1 MLTLSPTLF
10 QALQWRLWLFQL
22 LLWALLLPAYTSW
35 SLAVFALLLLAKLW
49 QLYRNGKPWSLGYS
63 NLLAGGM
70 LLALLLSARDLGVM
84 HLMFHFLL
92 LAAVLRLL
100 GLTPQRRTDV
110 VQLIWVHYFLLACAF
125 ILHQD
130 LWLAAI
136 ILVAFTLNLYAQYL
150 TFCTQLPQLNWRR
163 LSRNTL
169 LVLLFTGALFVLF
182 PRLPPLWQ
190 LPGAKMTQTGLTDNL
205 APGAV
210 SRLLESE
217 DLAFR
222 VSFSGPAP
230 AASQRYFRAKIY
242 DVFDG
247 SSWRAQRLQPRPLAA
262 TDPQAQYHYTVVAE
276 PHQQFSLFSLGQ
288 VQRHSQNAL
297 ATNEALLVT
306 EQPLSQ
312 RLSYQVS
319 SSISPIKAGGN
330 INRYLQLPA
339 GNPQSR
345 ALAQQLSQHV
355 ATATAPATATA
366 LVQRISDYFRE
377 QQFRYSL
384 TPGELSGAQIDQ
396 FLFERKLG
404 FCSHYAG
411 ATVFLLRAAGIPARL
426 VGGYLGGEWQ
436 DDGAYLQV
444 LQKDAHA
451 WVEYYQDGQ
460 WLSFD
465 PTALIE
471 PTLLLETLS
480 SAALNDFAGAGGDWV
495 LARLQI
501 MLLQPLRDLDYY
513 WSMWVLSF
521 DSAQQQGLFGQLR
534 QWQQGFRLPP
544 TWWLWLL
551 GPIAMAGVWY
561 WWRRPQ
567 PDPTTGLFQ
576 PLLDLQPKAADQ
588 SYQQYLA
595 QWALQQPMLC
605 AEFSQLRDSYQR
617 WQFGGETAA
626 YAESRL
632 AMRQLLARLK
642 RLRS

>member
-1 MLTLSPTLF
+1 MLTLSPALF

-70 LLALLLSARDLGVM
+70 LLALLLSARELGVM

-136 ILVAFTLNLYAQYL
+136 ILAAFTLNLYAQYL
-150 TFCTQLPQLNWRR
+150 TFCTEIPRLQWRI

-169 LVLLFTGALFVLF
+169 LVMLFTSALFVLF

-210 SRLLESE
+210 GQLLQS
-217 DLAFR
+217 DALAFR
-222 VSFSGPAP
+222 VRFSGQAP
-230 AASQRYFRAKIY
+230 AAFQRYFRAKVY

-247 SSWRAQRLQPRPLAA
+247 SNWRAQRLQTRTLPPANGV
-262 TDPQAQYHYTVVAE
+262 AQFSYTLVAE
-276 PHQQFSLFSLGQ
+276 PHQQFSLFSLGV
-288 VQRHSQNAL
+288 VQQHSQNVQ

-312 RLSYQVS
+312 RLSYQVA
-319 SSISPIKAGGN
+319 SSISPLKASGN

-345 ALAQQLSQHV
+345 ALARQLSENT
-355 ATATAPATATA
+355 ATATV

-377 QQFRYSL
+377 QEFRYSL
-384 TPGELSGAQIDQ
+384 RPGELSGAQIDQ

-471 PTLLLETLS
+471 PSLLQETLS
-480 SAALNDFAGAGGDWV
+480 DTNLGDFAGAGGDWM
-495 LARLQI
+495 LAKLRL
-501 MLLQPLRDLDYY
+501 MVLQPLRDLDYY

-521 DSAQQQGLFGQLR
+521 DSTQQQGLFGQLR
-534 QWQQGFRLPP
+534 QWQQDFRLPP
-544 TWWLWLL
+544 YFWVWLL
-551 GPIAMAGVWY
+551 VPAAIAGVWY
-561 WWRRPQ
+561 WRRRPQ
-567 PDPTTGLFQ
+567 QDPTTRLFQ
-576 PLLDLQPKAADQ
+576 PLLRLQPKALDQ
-588 SYQQYLA
+588 SYQQYLTL
-595 QWALQQPMLC
+595 WALQQPVLS
-605 AEFSQLRDSYQR
+605 AELAVLNDSYLR

-632 AMRQLLARLK
+632 AVRQLLTRLK
-642 RLRS
+642 RLKS

>member
-1 MLTLSPTLF
+1 MLSPSLF

-49 QLYRNGKPWSLGYS
+49 QLYRNGKAWSLGYS

-70 LLALLLSARDLGVM
+70 LLALLLSARELGVM

-136 ILVAFTLNLYAQYL
+136 VLAAFALNLYAQYL
-150 TFCTQLPQLNWRR
+150 TFCTQLPQLNWHI

-169 LVLLFTGALFVLF
+169 LVMLFTGVLFVLF

-190 LPGAKMTQTGLTDNL
+190 LPGAKMTQTGLSDNL

-222 VSFSGPAP
+222 VRFSGPAP
-230 AASQRYFRAKIY
+230 AASQRYFRAKVY

-247 SSWRAQRLQPRPLAA
+247 SNWRAQRLQPRPLAS
-262 TDPQAQYHYTVVAE
+262 TDTLAQYHYTVVAE
-276 PHQQFSLFSLGQ
+276 PHQQYSLFSIGQ
-288 VQRHSQNAL
+288 VQRHSQNAM

-319 SSISPIKAGGN
+319 SSISPIKASGN

-345 ALAQQLSQHV
+345 ALAQQLSLNAANAGTAAS
-355 ATATAPATATA
+355 ATL
-366 LVQRISDYFRE
+366 LVQQISEYFRQ

-451 WVEYYQDGQ
+451 WVEYYQQGQ

-471 PTLLLETLS
+471 PALLLETLS
-480 SAALNDFAGAGGDWV
+480 DDNLGDFAGAGGDWM
-495 LARLQI
+495 LAKLRI
-501 MLLQPLRDLDYY
+501 MVLQPLRDLDYY

-521 DSAQQQGLFGQLR
+521 DSAQQQSLFGQLR
-534 QWQQGFRLPP
+534 QWQQALRVPSD
-544 TWWLWLL
+544 WWLWLL
-551 GPIAMAGVWY
+551 FSTAVAGAWY
-561 WWRRPQ
+561 GLRRPR
-567 PDPTTGLFQ
+567 PDATRRLFL
-576 PLLDLQPKAADQ
+576 PLLQLQPKAANQ

-595 QWALQQPMLC
+595 IWSEQQPALT
-605 AEFSQLRDSYQR
+605 AEFNALSQYYLR
-617 WQFGGETAA
+617 WQFAGEAAA
-626 YAESRL
+626 YAEARPL
-632 AMRQLLARLK
+632 VRQLLKKLK

>member
-1 MLTLSPTLF
+1 MLTLSPALF

-70 LLALLLSARDLGVM
+70 LLALLLSARELGVM

-136 ILVAFTLNLYAQYL
+136 ILAAFTLNLYAQYL
-150 TFCTQLPQLNWRR
+150 TFCTQLPHLQWRI
-163 LSRNTL
+163 LSRNAL
-169 LVLLFTGALFVLF
+169 LVMLFTSALFVLF

-210 SRLLESE
+210 GQLLQS
-217 DLAFR
+217 DALAFR
-222 VSFSGPAP
+222 VRFSGQAP
-230 AASQRYFRAKIY
+230 AAFQRYFRAKVY

-247 SSWRAQRLQPRPLAA
+247 SNWRAQRLQTRTLPPADALA
-262 TDPQAQYHYTVVAE
+262 QFSYTLVAE
-276 PHQQFSLFSLGQ
+276 PHQQFSLFSLGV
-288 VQRHSQNAL
+288 VQQHSQNVQ

-312 RLSYQVS
+312 RLSYQVA
-319 SSISPIKAGGN
+319 SSISPLKASGN

-345 ALAQQLSQHV
+345 ALARQLSENT
-355 ATATAPATATA
+355 ATATV

-377 QQFRYSL
+377 QEFRYSL
-384 TPGELSGAQIDQ
+384 RPGELSGAQIDQ

-471 PTLLLETLS
+471 PGLLQETLS
-480 SAALNDFAGAGGDWV
+480 DTTLADFAGAGGDWM
-495 LARLQI
+495 LAKLRL
-501 MLLQPLRDLDYY
+501 MVLQPLRDLDYY

-521 DSAQQQGLFGQLR
+521 DSTQQQGLFGQLR
-534 QWQQGFRLPP
+534 QWQQELRLPAN
-544 TWWLWLL
+544 WGLWLL
-551 GPIAMAGVWY
+551 VPAAIAGVWY
-561 WWRRPQ
+561 WWRRPI
-567 PDPTTGLFQ
+567 PDPTTLLFL
-576 PLLDLQPKAADQ
+576 PLLRIQPKAANQ
-588 SYQQYLA
+588 SYQQYLT
-595 QWALQQPMLC
+595 QWAEQQPAL
-605 AEFSQLRDSYQR
+605 ANDLAALTRSYLR
-617 WQFGGETAA
+617 WQFAGESQA
-626 YAESRL
+626 YTESRR
-632 AMRQLLARLK
+632 AVRQLLTGLK
-642 RLRS
+642 RLKS

>member
-1 MLTLSPTLF
+1 MLSPSLF

-22 LLWALLLPAYTSW
+22 LLWALLVPAYTSW

-49 QLYRNGKPWSLGYS
+49 QLYRNGKAWSLGYS

-70 LLALLLSARDLGVM
+70 LLALLLSARELGVM

-110 VQLIWVHYFLLACAF
+110 IQLIWVHYFLLACAF

-136 ILVAFTLNLYAQYL
+136 VLAAFALNLYAQYL
-150 TFCTQLPQLNWRR
+150 TFCTQLPQLNWRI

-169 LVLLFTGALFVLF
+169 LVMLFTGVLFVLF

-190 LPGAKMTQTGLTDNL
+190 LPGAKMTQTGLSDNL

-222 VSFSGPAP
+222 VRFSGPAP
-230 AASQRYFRAKIY
+230 AASQRYFRAKVY

-247 SSWRAQRLQPRPLAA
+247 SNWRAQRLQTRPLAA
-262 TDPQAQYHYTVVAE
+262 TDLQAQYHYTVVAE
-276 PHQQFSLFSLGQ
+276 PHQQFSLFSIGQ

-297 ATNEALLVT
+297 ATGEALLVT

-319 SSISPIKAGGN
+319 SSISPITASGN

-339 GNPQSR
+339 GTPQSR
-345 ALAQQLSQHV
+345 ALAQQLSLNAANAGAAAS
-355 ATATAPATATA
+355 ATL
-366 LVQRISDYFRE
+366 LVQQIGDYFRQ

-384 TPGELSGAQIDQ
+384 APGELSGAQVDQ

-451 WVEYYQDGQ
+451 WVEYYQQGQ

-471 PTLLLETLS
+471 PALLLETLS
-480 SAALNDFAGAGGDWV
+480 DANLGDFAGAGGDWM
-495 LARLQI
+495 LAKLRI
-501 MLLQPLRDLDYY
+501 MVLQPLRDLDYY

-521 DSAQQQGLFGQLR
+521 DSAQQQSLFGQLR
-534 QWQQGFRLPP
+534 QWQQELRVPAD
-544 TWWLWLL
+544 WWLWLL
-551 GPIAMAGVWY
+551 FPSAVAGAFY
-561 WWRRPQ
+561 GLRRQQ
-567 PDPTTGLFQ
+567 PDATRRLFLPMLQ
-576 PLLDLQPKAADQ
+576 LQPKAANQ

-595 QWALQQPMLC
+595 FWAEQQPALT
-605 AEFSQLRDSYQR
+605 AEFNALTQCYLR
-617 WQFGGETAA
+617 WQFAGEAAA
-626 YAESRL
+626 YAEARL
-632 AMRQLLARLK
+632 LVRQLLKKLK

>member
-1 MLTLSPTLF
+1 MLSPSLF

-49 QLYRNGKPWSLGYS
+49 QLYRNGKAWTLGYS

-70 LLALLLSARDLGVM
+70 LLALLLSARELGVM

-136 ILVAFTLNLYAQYL
+136 VLAAFALNLYAQYL
-150 TFCTQLPQLNWRR
+150 TFCTQLPQLNWRI

-169 LVLLFTGALFVLF
+169 LVMLFTGVLFVLF

-190 LPGAKMTQTGLTDNL
+190 LPGAKMTQTGLSDNL

-222 VSFSGPAP
+222 VRFSGPAP
-230 AASQRYFRAKIY
+230 AASQRYFRAKVY

-247 SSWRAQRLQPRPLAA
+247 SNWRAQRLQPRPLAS
-262 TDPQAQYHYTVVAE
+262 TDTLAQYHYTVVAE
-276 PHQQFSLFSLGQ
+276 PHQQYSLFSIGQ
-288 VQRHSQNAL
+288 VQRHSQNAM

-319 SSISPIKAGGN
+319 SSISPIKASGN

-345 ALAQQLSQHV
+345 VLAQQLSLNAANAGSAAS
-355 ATATAPATATA
+355 ATL
-366 LVQRISDYFRE
+366 LVQQISEYFRQ

-451 WVEYYQDGQ
+451 WVEYYQQGQ
-460 WLSFD
+460 WLSYD

-471 PTLLLETLS
+471 PALLLETLS
-480 SAALNDFAGAGGDWV
+480 ENNLGDFAGAGGDWM
-495 LARLQI
+495 LAKLRI
-501 MLLQPLRDLDYY
+501 MVLQPLRDLDYY

-521 DSAQQQGLFGQLR
+521 DSAQQQSLFGQLR
-534 QWQQGFRLPP
+534 QWQQALRVPSD
-544 TWWLWLL
+544 WWLWLL
-551 GPIAMAGVWY
+551 FPTAIAGAWY
-561 WWRRPQ
+561 GLRRPQ
-567 PDPTTGLFQ
+567 PDATRRLFL
-576 PLLDLQPKAADQ
+576 PLLQLQPKAANQ

-595 QWALQQPMLC
+595 IWSEQQPALTS
-605 AEFSQLRDSYQR
+605 EFNALSQYYLR
-617 WQFGGETAA
+617 WQFAGEAAA
-626 YAESRL
+626 YAEARPL
-632 AMRQLLARLK
+632 VRQLMKKLK

>member
-1 MLTLSPTLF
+1 MLSPSLF

-49 QLYRNGKPWSLGYS
+49 QLYRNGKAWSLGYS

-70 LLALLLSARDLGVM
+70 LLALLLSARELGVM

-110 VQLIWVHYFLLACAF
+110 IQLIWVHYFLLACAF

-136 ILVAFTLNLYAQYL
+136 VLAAFALNLYAQYL
-150 TFCTQLPQLNWRR
+150 TFCTQLPQLNWRI

-169 LVLLFTGALFVLF
+169 MVMLFTGALFVLF

-190 LPGAKMTQTGLTDNL
+190 LPGAKMTQTGLSDNL

-222 VSFSGPAP
+222 VRFSGPAP
-230 AASQRYFRAKIY
+230 AASHRYFRAKVY

-247 SSWRAQRLQPRPLAA
+247 SSWRAQRLQPRPLAPA
-262 TDPQAQYHYTVVAE
+262 DGMAQYHYTVVAE
-276 PHQQFSLFSLGQ
+276 PHQQFSLFSIGQ

-319 SSISPIKAGGN
+319 SSISPIKASGN

-339 GNPQSR
+339 GNPRSR
-345 ALAQQLSQHV
+345 ALAQQLSQNAV
-355 ATATAPATATA
+355 NGSAAASATT
-366 LVQRISDYFRE
+366 LVQQISDYFRQ

-384 TPGELSGAQIDQ
+384 SPGELSGAQIDQ

-451 WVEYYQDGQ
+451 WVEYYQQGQ

-471 PTLLLETLS
+471 PALLLETMSDANLG
-480 SAALNDFAGAGGDWV
+480 DFAGAGGDWM
-495 LARLQI
+495 LAKLRI
-501 MLLQPLRDLDYY
+501 MVLQPLRDLDYY

-521 DSAQQQGLFGQLR
+521 DSAQQQSLFGQLR
-534 QWQQGFRLPP
+534 QWQQELQVSPD
-544 TWWLWLL
+544 WWLWLL
-551 GPIAMAGVWY
+551 FPTGIAGAWF

-567 PDPTTGLFQ
+567 PNATRRLFL
-576 PLLDLQPKAADQ
+576 PLLQLQPKAENQ

-595 QWALQQPMLC
+595 MWAQQQPALMADFNALTQC
-605 AEFSQLRDSYQR
+605 YLR
-617 WQFGGETAA
+617 WQFAGEAAA

-632 AMRQLLARLK
+632 LVRQLLTKLK

>member
-1 MLTLSPTLF
+1 MLTHNPVLF
-10 QALQWRLWLFQL
+10 QAVQWRLWLFQL
-22 LLWALLLPAYTSW
+22 LLWALLLPAYTPW

-49 QLYRNGKPWSLGYS
+49 QLYRNAKPWSLGYS
-63 NLLAGGM
+63 NLLAGAM
-70 LLALLLSARDLGVM
+70 LLALSLSARDLGVM

-100 GLTPQRRTDV
+100 GLTPQRRSDV

-136 ILVAFTLNLYAQYL
+136 ILAAFALNLSAQYL
-150 TFCTQLPQLNWRR
+150 TFCTELPQLRWRV
-163 LSRNTL
+163 LSRNAL
-169 LVLLFTGALFVLF
+169 LMGLVTAALFVLF

-205 APGAV
+205 APGSV
-210 SRLLESE
+210 GKLLQS
-217 DLAFR
+217 DALAFR
-222 VSFSGPAP
+222 VKFSGTAP
-230 AASQRYFRAKIY
+230 GAAQRYFRAKVY

-247 SSWRAQRLQPRPLAA
+247 SNWRAQRIQTAVIPA
-262 TDPQAQYHYTVVAE
+262 TDAFAPYNYTVIAE
-276 PHQQFSLFSLGQ
+276 PHQQFSLFSLGAPQ
-288 VQRHSQNAL
+288 QHSANTL
-297 ATNEALLVT
+297 YTKEALLVT

-319 SSISPIKAGGN
+319 SNIGVLKASGN

-345 ALAQQLSQHV
+345 MLAQQLSQNTGTA
-355 ATATAPATATA
+355 AT
-366 LVQRISDYFRE
+366 LVQRISQYFQD

-384 TPGELSGAQIDQ
+384 SPGELSGAQIDQ
-396 FLFERKLG
+396 FMFERKLG

-451 WVEYYQDGQ
+451 WVEYYQDGN

-471 PTLLLETLS
+471 PSLLQETLS
-480 SAALNDFAGAGGDWV
+480 DATLADFAGAGGGWMLV
-495 LARLQI
+495 QLRI

-521 DSAQQQGLFGQLR
+521 DSAQQQSLFGQLR
-534 QWQQGFRLPP
+534 QWQQEIRFQ
-544 TWWLWLL
+544 TYWWLWLL
-551 GPIAMAGVWY
+551 LPAAVAATWY
-561 WWRRPQ
+561 WRRRPQ
-567 PDPTTGLFQ
+567 QNLTTSLFQ
-576 PLLDLQPKAADQ
+576 PLLSLQPKAIEQ
-588 SYQQYLA
+588 TYQQYLA
-595 QWALQQPMLC
+595 QWALQHPALENELALLTQC
-605 AEFSQLRDSYQR
+605 YQR
-617 WQFGGETAA
+617 WQFAGETQA
-626 YAESRL
+626 YAESRQ
-632 AMRQLLARLK
+632 AMRQIILRLK
-642 RLRS
+642 RLKS

>member
-1 MLTLSPTLF
+1 MLTVSPALF

-70 LLALLLSARDLGVM
+70 LFALLLSARELGVM

-136 ILVAFTLNLYAQYL
+136 ILAAFTLNLYAQYL
-150 TFCTQLPQLNWRR
+150 TFCTQVPRLQWRT
-163 LSRNTL
+163 LSRNTF
-169 LVLLFTGALFVLF
+169 LVMLFTGALFVLF

-190 LPGAKMTQTGLTDNL
+190 LPGAKMNQTGLTDNL

-210 SRLLESE
+210 GQLLQS
-217 DLAFR
+217 DALAFR
-222 VSFSGPAP
+222 VRFSGPSP
-230 AASQRYFRAKIY
+230 VASQRYFRAKIY

-247 SSWRAQRLQPRPLAA
+247 INWRAQRVQTRPLPVID
-262 TDPQAQYHYTVVAE
+262 TQAQYGYTVIAE
-276 PHQQFSLFSLGQ
+276 PHQQFSLFSLGV
-288 VQRHSQNAL
+288 VQQHSQNVL
-297 ATNEALLVT
+297 AANEALLVT

-312 RLSYQVS
+312 RLSYQVA
-319 SSISPIKAGGN
+319 SSISPLKASGN
-330 INRYLQLPA
+330 LNRYVQLPA
-339 GNPQSR
+339 GNLQSR
-345 ALAQQLSQHV
+345 QLAQQLSQPV
-355 ATATAPATATA
+355 ATAKVSATV
-366 LVQRISDYFRE
+366 LVQRISDYFRQ

-384 TPGELSGAQIDQ
+384 TPGELNGAQIDQ

-411 ATVFLLRAAGIPARL
+411 ATVFLLRAAGVPARL

-436 DDGAYLQV
+436 DGGAYLQV

-471 PTLLLETLS
+471 PGLLQETGS
-480 SAALNDFAGAGGDWV
+480 DNALTDFAGAGGDWM
-495 LARLQI
+495 LAKLRL

-534 QWQQGFRLPP
+534 QWQQDFRLPP
-544 TWWLWLL
+544 YFWVWLL
-551 GPIAMAGVWY
+551 VVTAIAGAWY
-561 WWRRPQ
+561 WWRRPRQ
-567 PDPTTGLFQ
+567 DLTTRLFQ
-576 PLLDLQPKAADQ
+576 PLLRLQPKARDH
-588 SYQQYLA
+588 SYQQYLT
-595 QWALQQPMLC
+595 QWALQHPSLA
-605 AEFSQLRDSYQR
+605 AELDALNDSYLR
-617 WQFGGETAA
+617 WQFGGETKA
-626 YAESRL
+626 YAESRRM
-632 AMRQLLARLK
+632 MRQLLTRLK
-642 RLRS
+642 RLKS

>member
-1 MLTLSPTLF
+1 MLMQNPQLY

-22 LLWALLLPAYTSW
+22 LLWALLLPAYTPW

-49 QLYRNGKPWSLGYS
+49 QIYRDSKPWSLGYS

-100 GLTPQRRTDV
+100 GLTQQRRSDV

-136 ILVAFTLNLYAQYL
+136 ILAAFALNLSAQYL
-150 TFCTQLPQLNWRR
+150 SFCTQLPQLRWRL
-163 LSRNTL
+163 LSRNAL
-169 LVLLFTGALFVLF
+169 LIGLLTAALFVLF

-205 APGAV
+205 APSAV
-210 SRLLESE
+210 GRLLQS
-217 DLAFR
+217 DALAFR
-222 VSFSGPAP
+222 VKFNGAAP
-230 AASQRYFRAKIY
+230 GAAQCYFRAKVY

-247 SSWRAQRLQPRPLAA
+247 SNWRAQRLQSAVLPA
-262 TDPQAQYHYTVVAE
+262 TDVRAPYNYTVIAE
-276 PHQQFSLFSLGQ
+276 PHQQFSLFSLGAPQ
-288 VQRHSQNAL
+288 QHSANTL
-297 ATNEALLVT
+297 YTKEALLVT

-319 SSISPIKAGGN
+319 SSIGVLKASGN

-345 ALAQQLSQHV
+345 MLAQQLSQNAGTA
-355 ATATAPATATA
+355 AT
-366 LVQRISDYFRE
+366 LVQRISQYFQD

-384 TPGELSGAQIDQ
+384 SPGELSGAQIDQ

-411 ATVFLLRAAGIPARL
+411 ATVFLLRAAGVPARL

-451 WVEYYQDGQ
+451 WVEYYQDGN

-471 PTLLLETLS
+471 PSLLQETLS
-480 SAALNDFAGAGGDWV
+480 DATLADFAGAGGGWMLV
-495 LARLQI
+495 QLRI

-521 DSAQQQGLFGQLR
+521 DSAQQQSLFGQLR
-534 QWQQGFRLPP
+534 QWQQEIRFQ
-544 TWWLWLL
+544 TSWWLWLL
-551 GPIAMAGVWY
+551 LPAAVAGMWY

-567 PDPTTGLFQ
+567 PDPTTTLFQ
-576 PLLDLQPKAADQ
+576 PLLSLRPKAIEQ

-595 QWALQQPMLC
+595 LWALQHPALENEL
-605 AEFSQLRDSYQR
+605 ALLSQCYQR
-617 WQFGGETAA
+617 WQFAGETQA
-626 YAESRL
+626 YAESRQ
-632 AMRQLLARLK
+632 AMRQIILRLK
-642 RLRS
+642 RLKS